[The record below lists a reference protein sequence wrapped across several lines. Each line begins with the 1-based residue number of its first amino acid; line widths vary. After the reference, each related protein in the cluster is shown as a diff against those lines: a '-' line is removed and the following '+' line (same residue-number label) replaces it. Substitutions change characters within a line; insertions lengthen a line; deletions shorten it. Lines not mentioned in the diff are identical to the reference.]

1 MIDLQRTL
9 ASRFPHWLQGPRA
22 ALTRPLVR
30 AVARV
35 SRIDEIEAF
44 LGQNAHLR
52 GLAFVD
58 AALERLDCRWL
69 VDHVERERLPQH
81 GRLVIV
87 ANHPMGAIDA
97 LALLGFVGSVRRD
110 VRIVANDFLDV
121 FEGLRDLL
129 IPLRILGGR
138 PGPDSLAAIDRAL
151 AAEQAVIVFPA
162 GEVSR
167 LGLRGVADSR
177 WRRGFLRFAEKAG
190 APVLPLHL
198 GGRNSALFYGL
209 STLYSPL
216 GTALLP
222 REMFARQGRRI
233 EIRVGPPRPVADLL
247 RAAGHAERALA
258 LVRETV
264 RQLGRGRDLWQPA
277 QAPLAHAPELRA
289 VRADLARL
297 DLIGETA
304 DGKRILCGRLGSDS
318 ALLREIARLR
328 EVTFRAVGEGSGKRR
343 DSDRFDTW
351 YEHIVVWDAEQQE
364 LAGAYRVAPCARVLS
379 EQGLAG
385 LYTHGL
391 FEYDPR
397 LLPQIE
403 RGMELGRSFVAP
415 KYWGSRSLD
424 YLWYGIGA
432 YLRQHPEIRWLF
444 GPVSI
449 SAELPVQAR
458 DQLVAYYRRYYGE
471 SAPLV
476 RSRNPFRFAGAEPQF
491 GPLDAAQSF
500 RLLRQNLDALGAR
513 VPTLY
518 KQYADLCEPGGVR
531 FAAFGVDPEFAGA
544 VDGLI
549 FVDLARIKPK
559 KRERYLEAR
568 PRPETRPRPEVL
580 T

>member
-1 MIDLQRTL
+1 MIDLQRTIE
-9 ASRFPHWLQGPRA
+9 SRFPHWFKGRHAQVA
-22 ALTRPLVR
+22 RPLVR
-30 AVARV
+30 GLSRL
-35 SRIDEIEAF
+35 SRIDDIDAF
-44 LGQNAHLR
+44 LREHAHLR
-52 GLAFVD
+52 GFAFVD
-58 AALERLDCRWL
+58 AALARLDCRWL
-69 VDHVERERLPQH
+69 VDHVERERLPQE
-81 GRLVIV
+81 GPVVVV

-97 LALLGFVGSVRRD
+97 LALLGFIGSVRRD
-110 VRIVANDFLDV
+110 VRIVANDFLQV
-121 FEGLRDLL
+121 FEGLSDLL
-129 IPLRILGGR
+129 IPLRVLGGK
-138 PGPDSLAAIDRAL
+138 PSADSLRAVDAAL
-151 AAEQAVIVFPA
+151 AAGQAVIVFPA

-167 LGLRGVADSR
+167 LGWRGVVDSR
-177 WRRGFLRFAEKAG
+177 WRKGFLRFAEKAG
-190 APVLPLHL
+190 APVLPVHL

-209 STLYSPL
+209 SSLYSPI

-233 EIRVGPPRPVADLL
+233 EVRVGLARPVQDLL
-247 RAAGHAERALA
+247 HAAGHAERALEV
-258 LVRETV
+258 VRETV
-264 RQLGRGRDLWQPA
+264 RQLGRGRDLWRPA
-277 QAPLAHAPELRA
+277 QAPLAHAPCLRR
-289 VRADLARL
+289 VLADIARL

-328 EVTFRAVGEGSGKRR
+328 EVTFRAVGEGSGKRL

-364 LAGAYRVAPCARVLS
+364 LAGAYRVAPCARVLA
-379 EQGLAG
+379 EKGLAG

-415 KYWGSRSLD
+415 KYWGTRSLD

-449 SAELPVQAR
+449 SADLPLQAR
-458 DQLVAYYRRYYGE
+458 EQLVAYYRRYYGE
-471 SAPLV
+471 TVPLV
-476 RSRNPFRFAGAEPQF
+476 RPRNPFRFAGAEPQF
-491 GPLDAAQSF
+491 GSLDAEQSF
-500 RLLRQNLDALGAR
+500 RLLKQNLDALGTR

-531 FAAFGVDPEFAGA
+531 FMTFGVDPDFAGA

-559 KRERYLEAR
+559 KRERYLAARPRLEAR
-568 PRPETRPRPEVL
+568 PRPEVL
-580 T
+580 A

>member
-1 MIDLQRTL
+1 MIELQRTL
-9 ASRFPHWLQGPRA
+9 ESRFPHWFQGPRA
-22 ALTRPLVR
+22 ALMRPLVR
-30 AVARV
+30 GVARV
-35 SRIDEIEAF
+35 SRIDEIDAF

-52 GLAFVD
+52 GFAFVD
-58 AALERLDCRWL
+58 AALARLDCRWL

-110 VRIVANDFLDV
+110 VRIVANDFLQV
-121 FEGLRDLL
+121 FEALSDLL
-129 IPLRILGGR
+129 LPLRILGGK
-138 PGPDSLAAIDRAL
+138 PGAQSLAAVEAAL

-167 LGLRGVADSR
+167 LGWRGVADSR
-177 WRRGFLRFAEKAG
+177 WRHGFLRFAQQAN
-190 APVLPLHL
+190 APVLPVRL
-198 GGRNSALFYGL
+198 GGRNSALFYAL
-209 STLYSPL
+209 SSVYKPL

-233 EIRVGPPRPVADLL
+233 DIRVGHPRPVADLL
-247 RAAGHAERALA
+247 PEGGCAQRALA
-258 LVRETV
+258 VVRETV
-264 RQLGRGRDLWQPA
+264 HQLGRGQDLWRPA
-277 QAPLAHAPELRA
+277 RAPVAHPTDLRA
-289 VRADLARL
+289 VLADLSRL

-304 DGKRILCGRLGSDS
+304 DGKRIYSGRLGSDS

-328 EVTFRAVGEGSGKRR
+328 EVTFRAVGEGTARR
-343 DSDRFDTW
+343 LDSDRFDAW
-351 YEHIVVWDAEQQE
+351 YEHIVLWDGEQHE
-364 LAGAYRVAPCARVLS
+364 IAGAYRVAPCARILA
-379 EQGLAG
+379 ERGLPG
-385 LYTHGL
+385 LYTHSL
-391 FEYDPR
+391 FDYDPR
-397 LLPQIE
+397 LLPQLE

-415 KYWGSRSLD
+415 RFWGSRALD

-432 YLRQHPEIRWLF
+432 YLRQNPGIRWLF

-449 SAELPVQAR
+449 SADLPLQAR
-458 DQLVAYYRRYYGE
+458 EQLVAYYRRYFGDP
-471 SAPLV
+471 APLA
-476 RSRNPFRFAGAEPQF
+476 RPRNPFRFEGPEPQF
-491 GPLDAAQSF
+491 GPLDAEQSF
-500 RLLRQNLDALGAR
+500 RLLRQNLDVLGAR

-531 FAAFGVDPEFAGA
+531 FAAFGVDSDFGGA
-544 VDGLI
+544 IDGLI